1 MARRSSRLAP
11 PSSASCAVVAGIAA
25 ADAACCATLGKRS
38 RGLGMWLGPLLGGA
52 AITLLAGV
60 FSGTH
65 GYQAT
70 WGVCDLAILASL
82 PFVRRLDE

>member
-1 MARRSSRLAP
+1 
-11 PSSASCAVVAGIAA
+11 
-25 ADAACCATLGKRS
+25 
-38 RGLGMWLGPLLGGA
+38 MWLGPLLGGA